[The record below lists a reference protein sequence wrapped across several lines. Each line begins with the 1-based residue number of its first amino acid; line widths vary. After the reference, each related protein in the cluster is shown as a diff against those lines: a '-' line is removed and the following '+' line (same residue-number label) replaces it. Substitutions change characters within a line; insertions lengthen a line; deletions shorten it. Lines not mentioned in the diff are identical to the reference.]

1 MPLAEQRGGGE
12 LMLLDL
18 LQHGRGCGVEWT
30 VIFLEDGPMRFQVEA
45 LGVESRVVASGR
57 LRQFGPYVAAIRKIA
72 KIARERRADALL
84 GWISKANLYT
94 GPAGILARVPVF
106 WYQLV
111 VPSDKNWMDR
121 IATALPARAVL
132 TLSKAGQQA
141 QKALWPH
148 RPAPLVY
155 PGVAL
160 DRFDP
165 AALPCPREARRRLG
179 LPDTGP
185 LIGIVGRLQRWKGMH
200 VLVDAAP
207 ALLAAHPDAHVVI
220 VGGRHEME
228 ARYEADLFAQIDRL
242 GLKERVI
249 MAGFQTNV
257 PEWMQAMDIIVH
269 ASDNEPFGIVV
280 IEAMALG
287 KPVVAGNAAGPTE
300 IITEGVDGILT
311 PYGDAQRL
319 AQGILSYLADAE
331 MSRRVGCAARER
343 ALEFSTE
350 RYAGNCVR
358 VLREFLPE
366 LRLETRAS

>member
-1 MPLAEQRGGGE
+1 
-12 LMLLDL
+12 
-18 LQHGRGCGVEWT
+18 
-30 VIFLEDGPMRFQVEA
+30 
-45 LGVESRVVASGR
+45 
-57 LRQFGPYVAAIRKIA
+57 
-72 KIARERRADALL
+72 
-84 GWISKANLYT
+84 
-94 GPAGILARVPVF
+94 
-106 WYQLV
+106 
-111 VPSDKNWMDR
+111 
-121 IATALPARAVL
+121 
-132 TLSKAGQQA
+132 
-141 QKALWPH
+141 
-148 RPAPLVY
+148 
-155 PGVAL
+155 
-160 DRFDP
+160 
-165 AALPCPREARRRLG
+165 
-179 LPDTGP
+179 
-185 LIGIVGRLQRWKGMH
+185 MH

-319 AQGILSYLADAE
+319 A
-331 MSRRVGCAARER
+331 
-343 ALEFSTE
+343 
-350 RYAGNCVR
+350 
-358 VLREFLPE
+358 
-366 LRLETRAS
+366 